1 MYKILFGMMAGVT
14 LTLAA
19 THLFQAEKPA
29 SQNKLSQAQVQA
41 PTAPNLE
48 RAVVQ
53 IVSELTQLQAS
64 IDELN
69 TKVDNLP
76 EPAQYAAENATGPRL
91 VAAQVEM
98 TDTQSDNN
106 VDSQVVALQKQDLL
120 NRLGYPGI
128 TLPDFMSSEE
138 LSELPPD
145 AQDEIMQ
152 ELVRRFNSGEIDRE
166 QFVPGYRY

>member
-1 MYKILFGMMAGVT
+1 MYKMLFGMMAGVT
-14 LTLAA
+14 LTLAG
-19 THLFQAEKPA
+19 THLFQAEKSA
-29 SQNKLSQAQVQA
+29 SQNKLSQPQT

-53 IVSELTQLQAS
+53 IVSELALLQAS

-69 TKVDNLP
+69 AKVDNFP
-76 EPAQYAAENATGPRL
+76 ELAQYAAENAKGPSL

-98 TDTQSDNN
+98 TDTQSDYN
-106 VDSQVVALQKQDLL
+106 VDAQVVAFQKQDLL
-120 NRLGYPGI
+120 NRLGDPGI
-128 TLPDFMSSEE
+128 TLPNFMASEE
-138 LSELPPD
+138 LSELPSD
-145 AQDEIMQ
+145 ARDEIMQ